1 MEFEHWITWS
11 PGCFE
16 ATALRQGW
24 RFDAS
29 QGLWRIDINRVEAH
43 LQHDL
48 AVQRFGTSVTRFIF
62 GFEMHRMGGVLD
74 DESVL
79 QSMAA
84 TRDLT
89 RYYRSRHS
97 FLAVGQLEW
106 TQVRHLDATAQ
117 WAAYT
122 STLLHAVDNW
132 SRQSRKPK
140 DFDVSSFRTAIQQSL
155 QALTEDQYAVD
166 TESMD
171 LSPPEWD
178 EAGRFIHRNLDPDS
192 LID

>member
-16 ATALRQGW
+16 GTALRQGW

-48 AVQRFGTSVTRFIF
+48 AVQQFVTAVTRFIF

-89 RYYRSRHS
+89 RYYRSRHA

-106 TQVRHLDATAQ
+106 TQVRHLDAAAQ

-140 DFDVSSFRTAIQQSL
+140 DYDVSSFRTAIQQSL
-155 QALTEDQYAVD
+155 QALTENQYAVD

>member
-1 MEFEHWITWS
+1 MEFELWITWS

-24 RFDAS
+24 RFDIS
-29 QGLWRIDINRVEAH
+29 EGLWRIDINRVETH
-43 LQHDL
+43 LQQDL
-48 AVQRFGTSVTRFIF
+48 AAQQFGAAVTRFIF
-62 GFEMHRMGGVLD
+62 GFEMHRIGGVLD

-89 RYYRSRHS
+89 RYYRSRHA

-106 TQVRHLDATAQ
+106 TQVRHLDAAAQ

-178 EAGRFIHRNLDPDS
+178 EAGRFIHRNLDPGS
-192 LID
+192 LDG

>member
-16 ATALRQGW
+16 ATALKQGW
-24 RFDAS
+24 RFDVS

-43 LQHDL
+43 LQQDL
-48 AVQRFGTSVTRFIF
+48 AAQQFGNSVARFIF
-62 GFEMHRMGGVLD
+62 GFEMHRLGGVLD
-74 DESVL
+74 DETVL

-89 RYYRSRHS
+89 RYYRSKRAL
-97 FLAVGQLEW
+97 LAVGQLEW
-106 TQVRHLDATAQ
+106 TQVRHLDAAAQ
-117 WAAYT
+117 WGAYS
-122 STLLHAVDNW
+122 STLLHAVGNW
-132 SRQSRKPK
+132 SGQSRRPK

-166 TESMD
+166 PESMD

-178 EAGRFIHRNLDPDS
+178 EAGRFIHRNLDPGS
-192 LID
+192 LDG

>member
-48 AVQRFGTSVTRFIF
+48 AVQQFGTTVTRFIF

-89 RYYRSRHS
+89 RYYRSRYA

-140 DFDVSSFRTAIQQSL
+140 DFDVSSFRTAILQSL

-178 EAGRFIHRNLDPDS
+178 EAGRFIHRNLGPDS